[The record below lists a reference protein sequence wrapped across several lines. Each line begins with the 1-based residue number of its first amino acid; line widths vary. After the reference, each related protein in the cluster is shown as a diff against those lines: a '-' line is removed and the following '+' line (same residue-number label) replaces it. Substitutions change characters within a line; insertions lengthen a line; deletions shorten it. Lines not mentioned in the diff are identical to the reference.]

1 VNEETLYSAEVL
13 DSEST
18 EPAPTETEASD
29 LEAPE
34 TTAAT
39 EPETL
44 PAEVEPTEEIP
55 ETTEADIPETTE
67 YYIPETTEDT
77 AWYTEPEETIPETTE
92 AVVILEYTPV
102 IAEST
107 SIIANII
114 LCGAL
119 MIVGVL
125 VGIRLWR

>member
-1 VNEETLYSAEVL
+1 MNEETVFPSEVP
-13 DSEST
+13 DSVPTEPAAVETESFDTEST
-18 EPAPTETEASD
+18 ESTIAS
-29 LEAPE
+29 
-34 TTAAT
+34 

-44 PAEVEPTEEIP
+44 PDEVVPTEEIP

-67 YYIPETTEDT
+67 DLSWYIEYEE
-77 AWYTEPEETIPETTE
+77 TEPEETIPETTE
-92 AVVILEYTPV
+92 TAVILEYAPV

-107 SIIANII
+107 SIVANFI